1 MKRLKLNTIAILFLF
16 SFTLNAQTVDID
28 KDTRIYAIK
37 EGKELRMDIYKS
49 RSFGNEIQ
57 PCLIYVFGG
66 GFKGGQRDSEHD
78 LTYFNYFAEKGFTV
92 VSIDYRLGMVGQKAP
107 GLFNSKPI
115 RNAIAM
121 AVEDLYT
128 ATNFLLDNHGELNID
143 PELFIISGSSAGA
156 ITVLHADYED
166 RDNHSSAEVL
176 PDSFNYAG
184 VISFA
189 GGIYSKEGLPSYD
202 LNPAPTMFFHGSAD
216 KLVPYNKTRFFRLGM
231 FGTNSLIKRFRNEQ
245 YPYVYYSMEGI
256 GHEVSSYPMKDF
268 LPEIEKFI
276 NDFVINEN
284 QLMID
289 INYRDLLR
297 NAETIDTPESYYN

>member
-1 MKRLKLNTIAILFLF
+1 MKRLKLNAIAVLLLF
-16 SFTLNAQTVDID
+16 SFTLIGQTADID
-28 KDTRIYAIK
+28 KDTRTYTVK
-37 EGKELRMDIYKS
+37 EGEELRMDIYRGK
-49 RSFGNEIQ
+49 SFGNEIQ

-66 GFKGGQRDSEHD
+66 GFKEGQRDSEHD
-78 LTYFNYFAEKGFTV
+78 LSYFNYFAERGLTV

-128 ATNFLLDNHGELNID
+128 ATNFLLDNHEELNID

-216 KLVPYNKTRFFRLGM
+216 KLVPYNNSRFFRLRM
-231 FGTNSLIKRFRNEQ
+231 FGTNSLIKRFRYEK

-276 NDFVINEN
+276 NDFVINEK
-284 QLMID
+284 QLLLD
-289 INYRDLLR
+289 INYKDLLR
-297 NAETIDTPESYYN
+297 NPKPRDTPESYYN